1 MCNVPMMKLP
11 LPDLM
16 HHVHI
21 HASPQAPLA
30 LLSELQA
37 ISASPHHKG
46 LRAQLAALASP
57 PPPAYRTKGRLP
69 DGNADAMQGPSSQL
83 RRRLQHSTTSIPGL
97 PSQRPQALP
106 LLLLLR
112 WQLLLLHLMVLLL
125 LQL

>member
-1 MCNVPMMKLP
+1 MEMQM
-11 LPDLM
+11 
-16 HHVHI
+16 
-21 HASPQAPLA
+21 Q
-30 LLSELQA
+30 
-37 ISASPHHKG
+37 
-46 LRAQLAALASP
+46 
-57 PPPAYRTKGRLP
+57 
-69 DGNADAMQGPSSQL
+69 GNRQGPSSQL